1 MAKKKTILVL
11 HFSGRMPIAGV
22 GWEGMN
28 WVLALKKLGHD
39 VWYVEDNGV
48 NPYSFAQNSV
58 VWDSAENIGFVKRMM
73 ERFDLG
79 DRWAYWDPVTEYS
92 WHGVSK
98 ERAMRLYGEADA
110 IINLCGATKLRE
122 EHMRCPVR
130 ILIDTDP
137 IYEQIKLAKGDAD
150 SIAYVDAHTHLVTIG
165 ENLGA
170 ADCPVPL
177 GDRTWHK
184 VRPPINLDVWPADFD
199 RAPANF
205 SSLATWAHSSK
216 NIDFEGESY
225 QWSKH
230 MNFLRFLDLP
240 KRTTQPLDLA
250 LITPNAEVDRQVRD
264 NGWHLLDPVP
274 LSNNLESYAD
284 FLRGSRGELSVA
296 KDIYVRPRSGWFSD
310 RSVCYLASGRPVI
323 AQDTAFKKYVPT
335 GEGLFA
341 FSTHEEALAAIETI
355 NADYPRHQRAARAI
369 AEEYFEATKQV
380 QRVLDAAGL

>member
-28 WVLALKKLGHD
+28 WVLGLTRLGHD
-39 VWYVEDNGV
+39 VWYFEDNGV

-58 VWDSAENIGFVKRMM
+58 VWDSTENIGFVKKMM
-73 ERFDLG
+73 ETYGLG
-79 DRWAYWDPVTEYS
+79 DRWAYWDPVTDYS

-98 ERAMRLYGEADA
+98 ERARRLYREADA
-110 IINLCGATKLRE
+110 LINLCGATQLRE
-122 EHMRCPVR
+122 EHMDCPVR
-130 ILIDTDP
+130 ILVDTDP
-137 IYEQIKLAKGDAD
+137 IYEQIKLAKAD
-150 SIAYVDAHTHLVTIG
+150 PASIAYVDAHTHLFTIG

-177 GDRTWHK
+177 NRTWHK
-184 VRPPINLDVWPADFD
+184 VRPPINLDVWRADFESS
-199 RAPANF
+199 PPNL

-216 NIDFEGESY
+216 NIEFEGESY

-240 KRTTQPLDLA
+240 RRTTQPLDLA
-250 LITPNAEVDRQVRD
+250 LIAPNEEVAKQVRG
-264 NGWHLLDPVP
+264 NGWNLLNPVP
-274 LSNNLESYAD
+274 LSNRLDVYQRFLYA
-284 FLRGSRGELSVA
+284 SRGELSVA

-310 RSVCYLASGRPVI
+310 RSVCYLAAGRPVI
-323 AQDTAFKKYVPT
+323 AQDTAFPKYIPT

-341 FSTHEEALAAIETI
+341 FSNHEEALDAIERI
-355 NADYPRHQRAARAI
+355 NKDYRRHQKSARAI
-369 AEEYFEATKQV
+369 AEDYFEAKGQM
-380 QRVLDAAGL
+380 QRVLDAVGL